1 MLANIAAVLWI
12 AFDVVATLVTAP
24 PLPLWYWRA
33 VVYGGAAVAVFTFV
47 VGLLDW
53 MKQRRERKEDKEE
66 TRNLLQENREQI
78 QEHFNKEV
86 QNLRT
91 DFAAIGRKLEPPEK
105 KIEEMNR
112 RVENWDPSMS
122 SQQLIYAQQ
131 QARRQQMM
139 RTRRRNLLA
148 AAGAWVDAQKRSSE
162 DDPKN

>member
-12 AFDVVATLVTAP
+12 VFDVVATLVTAP

-33 VVYGGAAVAVFTFV
+33 VVYGGAAVALFTLL
-47 VGLLDW
+47 VGWLDW
-53 MKQRRERKEDKEE
+53 MRQRRERKEDKEE
-66 TRNLLQENREQI
+66 TRNLFQENREQI
-78 QEHFNKEV
+78 QEYLNKEV

-112 RVENWDPSMS
+112 RIENWPSVS
-122 SQQLIYAQQ
+122 PEQLMYAQQ
-131 QARRQQMM
+131 QSRMQQMM
-139 RTRRRNLLA
+139 RTRRRNILA

-162 DDPKN
+162 DNPKN